1 MRSKSINFAMGFHNH
16 QPVGNFDYV
25 LEDAYQKAYW
35 PFIKCLERHSDIKVV
50 LHYTGPLWDE
60 YLKTKPE
67 WIEKLKTLVKRGQVE
82 LLSGGYFEPILVN
95 ISDRNKIGQIKMMSR
110 IVRQET
116 GYKPQ
121 GMWLAERIWEPGL
134 PKPISLAG
142 IKYTVLDENHF
153 WFAGIQEK
161 DTFGYYVTED
171 QGYPLSIFP
180 INYNLRQMIPHD
192 PPERAIEYLRTL
204 ATEDGNRLAVFA
216 DDGEKFG
223 VWPDSHRIT
232 WEEKW
237 MDRFFE
243 LLEKNSD
250 WIKTTTLS
258 EYYETHPPIGRTY
271 LPTGSYLEMTIWSL
285 PTPEGK
291 RFQSII
297 DGLRTDG
304 KWNTHQTFVKGGFW
318 RNFLVKYP
326 ESNRIQKKALYVG
339 EKIDRMVTRDR
350 DEAETALYMGQ
361 CNCPYWHG
369 VFGGTYLPHLR
380 HGVQQHL
387 IRAEY
392 LADEEFHKGN
402 PYKEIEL
409 VDINRDLRDEVIVN
423 TKNLQ
428 LSFYPHL
435 GGTLYELD
443 NKPDA
448 INLCDTLTRR
458 EEIYHEALK
467 LLSGENAGEVKY
479 EGSKLEVKEKGLEKH
494 LVFDKY
500 QRCSFIDHFIDDSV
514 NLNNFST
521 CQFTELGDF
530 IEKPYEV
537 FTSDKEDKAVL
548 TLSRRGKVTVDDT
561 EYNIELEKTFLVP
574 EDGKKFSVLYWL
586 TNESDDDLTIN
597 FAPEINF
604 SFQSK
609 DVETNY
615 IMAEKTEE
623 VEGELK
629 RRTER
634 YPFTEP
640 GKLEQIERL
649 VLRDGNRKYQ
659 VSVSFGQN
667 ADVLTF
673 PIETVSMSESGY
685 EKVFQSVVTLPI
697 WKLNIEAGD
706 SWDVTME
713 FEIENITT
721 FENEMTEEVPFEE
734 LMSN

>member
-1 MRSKSINFAMGFHNH
+1 MSGKSIYFAMGFHNH

-25 LEDAYQKAYW
+25 LEDAYQKAYF
-35 PFIKCLERHSDIKVV
+35 PFLECLERHPGVKVV

-60 YLKTKPE
+60 YLKTKPQ
-67 WIEKLKTLVKRGQVE
+67 WMEKLKKLVRNGQVE
-82 LLSGGYFEPILVN
+82 LLSGGYYEPILIN
-95 ISDRNKIGQIKMMSR
+95 ISDRNKIGQIKMMNR
-110 IVRQET
+110 VVKQET
-116 GYKPQ
+116 GYRPQ

-171 QGYPLSIFP
+171 QGYPLSVFP
-180 INYNLRQMIPHD
+180 INYNLRHMIPHD
-192 PPERAIEYLRTL
+192 PPEKTIEYLRSI
-204 ATEDGNRLAVFA
+204 ATEDGNRLALFA

-223 VWPDSHRIT
+223 VWPDSFRTT

-243 LLEKNSD
+243 LLKQNSD
-250 WIKTTTLS
+250 WIKITTLHD
-258 EYYETHPPIGRTY
+258 YYENHPPLGRTY

-297 DGLRTDG
+297 DELRADG
-304 KWNTHQTFVKGGFW
+304 KWDTHQTFVKGGFW

-339 EKIDRMVTRDR
+339 EKVDRMVTKDR
-350 DEAETALYMGQ
+350 NDAELALYMGQ

-380 HGVQQHL
+380 HGVQEQL

-409 VDINRDLRDEVIVN
+409 VDINRDLRDEVIIN
-423 TKNLQ
+423 TQNLQ
-428 LSFYPHL
+428 LCFYPHL
-435 GGTLYELD
+435 GGALYELD
-443 NKPDA
+443 DKPDA

-458 EEIYHEALK
+458 EEIYHDALRK
-467 LLSGENAGEVKY
+467 LALADGENVKY
-479 EGSKLEVKEKGLEKH
+479 EGARQEVKEQGLEKH
-494 LVFDKY
+494 LFYDTY

-514 NLNNFST
+514 NLGTFST
-521 CQFTELGDF
+521 CRFKELGDF
-530 IEKPYEV
+530 TEKPYEV
-537 FTSDKEDKAVL
+537 FTSEKEDKAVL
-548 TLSRRGKVTVDDT
+548 TLSRKGKVIADNN
-561 EYNIELEKTFLVP
+561 EYMVEIEKTFLVP
-574 EDGKKFSVLYWL
+574 EEGKKFSVQYWL
-586 TNESDDDLTIN
+586 TNESDEDLEIN

-615 IMAEKTEE
+615 VMAEKTEE
-623 VEGELK
+623 IDDELQRK
-629 RRTER
+629 TER
-634 YPFTEP
+634 YPFTDS
-640 GKLEQIERL
+640 KQLDQIDRL
-649 VLRDGNRKYQ
+649 TLRDGNRKYQ
-659 VSVSFGQN
+659 VTVSFGQKT
-667 ADVLTF
+667 DVWTF
-673 PIETVSMSESGY
+673 PIETVSMSEAGY
-685 EKVFQSVVTLPI
+685 EKVFQSVVTVPI

-713 FEIENITT
+713 FEIQNITKY
-721 FENEMTEEVPFEE
+721 ENELTQEVSKEEIFAE
-734 LMSN
+734 